1 MFKTLYYDFGNITVF
16 SKFVIVVMNEGVNVI
31 PEYNDALVKL
41 ADKYFQNR
49 YFGYITYRRNSYS
62 VNPLVYI
69 ETSKIDKLVGIAV
82 VCPKDGL
89 TLENAKL
96 EKQFVSKPFDEFIS
110 LDEAKNWI
118 LELLTKKESENQK
131 E

>member
-1 MFKTLYYDFGNITVF
+1 MFKTLYYDFGKITIF
-16 SKFVIVVMNEGVNVI
+16 NKFVVVVMNEGANVI
-31 PEYNDALVKL
+31 PEYNDDLVDV
-41 ADKYFQNR
+41 ADKYFRDR
-49 YFGYITYRRNSYS
+49 YFGYITFRQNSYS
-62 VNPLVYI
+62 VNPLIYL
-69 ETSKIDKLVGIAV
+69 ETSKIDNLIGIAV

-118 LELLTKKESENQK
+118 LELLTNKESENQK
-131 E
+131 A